1 MSGPKKDIYK
11 KLLGINHNETF
22 EIHNSD
28 EKIGALFGNFDI
40 DIYDED
46 IEALKE
52 GKQICFFEEY
62 GFRVHY
68 KPGKKPNP
76 ETADF
81 NKDNG
86 YAWEDWPE

>member
-1 MSGPKKDIYK
+1 MSGRFPF
-11 KLLGINHNETF
+11 L
-22 EIHNSD
+22 NSD
-28 EKIGALFGNFDI
+28 QDLFDIVDGSSNDGSYYGNYDI

-52 GKQICFFEEY
+52 GKTLIYVDEY

-68 KPGKKPNP
+68 KPGKKP
-76 ETADF
+76 TAESED
-81 NKDNG
+81 NKDRS

>member
-1 MSGPKKDIYK
+1 LSGRFPF
-11 KLLGINHNETF
+11 L
-22 EIHNSD
+22 NSD
-28 EKIGALFGNFDI
+28 QDLFDIVDESSKDGSYFGNYDI

-52 GKQICFFEEY
+52 GKILIYVDEY

-68 KPGKKPNP
+68 KSGKKPNP
-76 ETADF
+76 ETEDNKG
-81 NKDNG
+81 NKDRS

>member
-1 MSGPKKDIYK
+1 MSGRFPF
-11 KLLGINHNETF
+11 L
-22 EIHNSD
+22 NSD
-28 EKIGALFGNFDI
+28 QDLFDIADEYRAAGSYFGNYDI

-46 IEALKE
+46 IEALKA
-52 GKQICFFEEY
+52 GKTLIYVDEY

-68 KPGKKPNP
+68 KEGKKPNP

>member
-1 MSGPKKDIYK
+1 MSGRFPF
-11 KLLGINHNETF
+11 L
-22 EIHNSD
+22 NSD
-28 EKIGALFGNFDI
+28 QDLFDIVDESSKDGSYFGNYDI

-52 GKQICFFEEY
+52 GKKLIYVDEY

-76 ETADF
+76 KEESDG
-81 NKDNG
+81 NSSS
-86 YAWEDWPE
+86 

>member
-1 MSGPKKDIYK
+1 MSGRFPF
-11 KLLGINHNETF
+11 L
-22 EIHNSD
+22 NSD
-28 EKIGALFGNFDI
+28 QDLFNIVDGSSKDGSYFGNYDI

-52 GKQICFFEEY
+52 GKTLIYVDEY

-76 ETADF
+76 ETAEF

-86 YAWEDWPE
+86 YAWDDWPE

>member
-1 MSGPKKDIYK
+1 MSGRFPF
-11 KLLGINHNETF
+11 L
-22 EIHNSD
+22 NSD
-28 EKIGALFGNFDI
+28 QDLFDIVDGSSKDGSYFGNYDI

-52 GKQICFFEEY
+52 GKTLIYVEEY

-68 KPGKKPNP
+68 QEGKKPKP
-76 ETADF
+76 ETED
-81 NKDNG
+81 NKDRS

>member
-1 MSGPKKDIYK
+1 MSGRFPF
-11 KLLGINHNETF
+11 L
-22 EIHNSD
+22 NSD
-28 EKIGALFGNFDI
+28 PDLFEAVDPASCLGSCFGNYDV

-46 IEALKE
+46 IEALKS
-52 GKQICFFEEY
+52 GKMLVYIDEY

-86 YAWEDWPE
+86 YAWDDWPE

>member
-1 MSGPKKDIYK
+1 MSGRFPF
-11 KLLGINHNETF
+11 L
-22 EIHNSD
+22 NSD
-28 EKIGALFGNFDI
+28 QDLFDITDDPKDGSYFGNYDI

-52 GKQICFFEEY
+52 GKTLIYVDEY

-68 KPGKKPNP
+68 KPGNKPNP
-76 ETADF
+76 ETED
-81 NKDNG
+81 NKDNKDRS

>member
-1 MSGPKKDIYK
+1 MSGRFHF
-11 KLLGINHNETF
+11 L
-22 EIHNSD
+22 NSD
-28 EKIGALFGNFDI
+28 PDLFEVADPDSCLGSCFGNYDI

-46 IEALKE
+46 IESLKE
-52 GKQICFFEEY
+52 GKTLIYVDEY

-76 ETADF
+76 ETED
-81 NKDNG
+81 NKDRS